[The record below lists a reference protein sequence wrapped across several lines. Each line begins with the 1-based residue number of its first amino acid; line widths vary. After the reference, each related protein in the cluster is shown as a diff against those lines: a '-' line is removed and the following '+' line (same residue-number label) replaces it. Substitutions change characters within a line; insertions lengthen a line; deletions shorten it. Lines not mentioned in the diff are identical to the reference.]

1 MEVELISEWRFVAE
15 TLLREDGYMS
25 YGSLGECSEGEVI
38 PDTYGLG
45 IPFKVI
51 GKTTRENAMRQFRR
65 MATIIGAPEAELI
78 PPPANFNFY
87 KIIAA
92 D

>member
-25 YGSLGECSEGEVI
+25 YGSLG
-38 PDTYGLG
+38 GLG

>member
-25 YGSLGECSEGEVI
+25 YGMG
-38 PDTYGLG
+38 GLG
-45 IPFKVI
+45 IPKVI